1 MTDLN
6 ENSTT
11 KTDIAILKKEL
22 ELLSSV
28 SNKFDTTIDRLTTIA
43 NNIDK
48 MLAVHESRLEFQ
60 ERKLDLIQGR
70 VIDIKN
76 EMSYQLKIYED
87 IQLSKTN
94 NITERLEKLEK
105 WKWVLV
111 GGGIVLTY
119 LITQFNEI
127 KSFFIR

>member
-22 ELLSSV
+22 ELLNSV

-76 EMSYQLKIYED
+76 EMSDQLKIYED